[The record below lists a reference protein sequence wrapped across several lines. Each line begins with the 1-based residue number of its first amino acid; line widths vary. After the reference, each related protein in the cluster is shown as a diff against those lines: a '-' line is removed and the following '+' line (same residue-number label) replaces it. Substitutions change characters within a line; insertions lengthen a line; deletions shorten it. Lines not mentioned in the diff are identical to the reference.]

1 MNGIYYTQLIPHN
14 LDNFSAKLV
23 QNVCMQLCVIVISH
37 KQLCHEVYYAFDV
50 EIVLRV
56 LLHTNTGK

>member
-1 MNGIYYTQLIPHN
+1 MNGIYYTHLIPHN
-14 LDNFSAKLV
+14 FDNFSAKYV
-23 QNVCMQLCVIVISH
+23 HAVVCVIVISH

>member
-1 MNGIYYTQLIPHN
+1 MVFIIHTLFHTTLTI
-14 LDNFSAKLV
+14 LV
-23 QNVCMQLCVIVISH
+23 QNVYADVCVIIISH

-50 EIVLRV
+50 EVVLCV